1 MNPVRRGPE
10 PVVLRGATCSP
21 SVLAMLALIS
31 VIAVALVGMTITAL
45 RVSSSFADS
54 LDRTSA
60 ADSALDAVIHDLQRE
75 PLAAG
80 EDCYGASD
88 LGGAHTKAYQKLIA
102 FPGGETMTVIVDCA
116 TTTPLTPSRDVTL
129 TAFVAGQASALAQ
142 ARIEIVDEIG
152 GESRPGVELRI
163 CDWQLGQ
170 NLRTTAAACP

>member
-1 MNPVRRGPE
+1 M
-10 PVVLRGATCSP
+10 LAA
-21 SVLAMLALIS
+21 VLAMTGLLT

-45 RVSSSFADS
+45 RISSSAADT

-80 EDCYGASD
+80 EDCYGAGD
-88 LGGAHTKAYQKLIA
+88 QGGGHTTAYQKVIS
-102 FPGGETMTVIVDCA
+102 FPDGESMTVIVDC
-116 TTTPLTPSRDVTL
+116 TTTAPLTPSRDVTL
-129 TAFVAGQASALAQ
+129 TAFVAGQTSARGQ
-142 ARIEIVDEIG
+142 ARIEIIDEIG

-170 NLRTTAAACP
+170 NVRSTAVACS